1 MITKSPA
8 ERLQSRDPPS
18 GARRREIRQY
28 VRVRPVAAVARVRR
42 GGDTYALDWRA
53 DPHLLA
59 ILARAAR
66 RQLQA
71 RELGQS
77 RWRRAEPDEPALQ
90 AGRRPHRAAFT
101 PAGGA

>member
-18 GARRREIRQY
+18 GARRREMRQY
-28 VRVRPVAAVARVRR
+28 ARVPSVAVPRGHR

-53 DPHLLA
+53 EPHLLA
-59 ILARAAR
+59 ILARATR
-66 RQLQA
+66 RELQA

-77 RWRRAEPDEPALQ
+77 RWRRAELDQPALQ
-90 AGRRPHRAAFT
+90 AGRRRHPAAFT

>member
-28 VRVRPVAAVARVRR
+28 VRVRPVAVPRVRR
-42 GGDTYALDWRA
+42 GGDTYALDWRS

-59 ILARAAR
+59 ILARSAR
-66 RQLQA
+66 RELQA
-71 RELGQS
+71 RKEGQS
-77 RWRRAEPDEPALQ
+77 RWRRAELEQPALQ
-90 AGRRPHRAAFT
+90 ARRRRHRGAFT